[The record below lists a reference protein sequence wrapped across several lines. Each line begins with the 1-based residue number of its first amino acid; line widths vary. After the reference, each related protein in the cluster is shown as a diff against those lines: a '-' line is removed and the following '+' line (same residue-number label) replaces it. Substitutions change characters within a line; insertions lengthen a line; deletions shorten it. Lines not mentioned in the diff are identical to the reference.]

1 MVLGDILVPNAPKKL
16 PENET
21 LRFQAALGCNS
32 AIICR

>member
-21 LRFQAALGCNS
+21 LRFRQPENQKNS
-32 AIICR
+32 